1 MKEEE
6 QMNMKVLRNT
16 GLNRTENEHNE
27 DKAKQ
32 ILTNLQWKHKVFYE
46 HHQYRKYQIIVHKEA

>member
-1 MKEEE
+1 
-6 QMNMKVLRNT
+6 MNMKVLRNT
-16 GLNRTENEHNE
+16 GLNRTENEHNG